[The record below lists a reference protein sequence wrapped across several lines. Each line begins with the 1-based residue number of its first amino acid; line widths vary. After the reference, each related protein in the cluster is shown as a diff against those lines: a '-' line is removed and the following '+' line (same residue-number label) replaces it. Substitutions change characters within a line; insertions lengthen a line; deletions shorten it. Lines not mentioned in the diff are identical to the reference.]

1 VEASKIRGFMSF
13 PEGYSNY
20 MFERS
25 TIGVL
30 IENETLAGS
39 SVTFQLDA
47 SSMHEQSS
55 AVVHCFMIIMI
66 IISTYLLSLLLT

>member
-1 VEASKIRGFMSF
+1 MSF

-47 SSMHEQSS
+47 SSMHETKLCSRSLFYDYYDYNFNVSS
-55 AVVHCFMIIMI
+55 TSSINLIQI
-66 IISTYLLSLLLT
+66 R